1 MASHNEMLLEL
12 EALLQSA
19 QLERNRYK
27 STLFKIIDF
36 INEYEHP
43 DTEAI
48 QDMAQ
53 ISLDGEPSTADEFN
67 IDMNDEHDNRN
78 AEILKYDESMQNKG
92 DDIEYDYSE

>member
-19 QLERNRYK
+19 QLERDRHK

-36 INEYEHP
+36 INEYELP

>member
-12 EALLQSA
+12 EALLQNS
-19 QLERNRYK
+19 QLERDRYK

-36 INEYEHP
+36 INEYEYP
-43 DTEAI
+43 DIEAI

-53 ISLDGEPSTADEFN
+53 TSLDGESSTADEFN
-67 IDMNDEHDNRN
+67 VDINDEHDDRN
-78 AEILKYDESMQNKG
+78 AEILRYDQSMENKG

>member
-12 EALLQSA
+12 EALLQNS
-19 QLERNRYK
+19 QLERDRYK

-36 INEYEHP
+36 INEYEYP
-43 DTEAI
+43 DTQAI

-53 ISLDGEPSTADEFN
+53 TSLDGEASTADEFN
-67 IDMNDEHDNRN
+67 VDINDEHDDRN
-78 AEILKYDESMQNKG
+78 AEILRYDQSMENKG